1 MVSWCSGVATMDSD
15 ESNTATWLWFEAS
28 PHIESRVK
36 YLKQKYCAITEILSK
51 TGVTWDDQR
60 KIISC
65 DKKWYDDWCKMHE
78 SAKGLWGMPF
88 PHLDILAEIYGKD
101 RATGEGVETFVDTMH
116 NIENEEAN
124 PMLAY
129 IEGGPNIGDDDNEN
143 ETQSAERAVQVVQE
157 RLRNINPVK
166 RKKQRILYKSRILGP
181 FISRMETH
189 FATMANVMTRE
200 QEMAEK
206 STTENNTAR
215 VVAELLAL
223 SFNSNQIIKATD
235 IFAAEPSKMNVL
247 FSLPQQLKRQYVLD

>member
-1 MVSWCSGVATMDSD
+1 MLLLDHTDY
-15 ESNTATWLWFEAS
+15 EYRKAS

-157 RLRNINPVK
+157 RLRNINP
-166 RKKQRILYKSRILGP
+166 
-181 FISRMETH
+181 
-189 FATMANVMTRE
+189 
-200 QEMAEK
+200 EMAEK

-247 FSLPQQLKRQYVLD
+247 FSLPQQLKRQYVLDVLNLSVGESKAGSTSKEL

>member
-1 MVSWCSGVATMDSD
+1 MDSD
-15 ESNTATWLWFEAS
+15 ESNTVNRGRGKNKRPWKEMEDEILVQCLKELATDLHWKGENGFRNGYFGRLEKMITERLPGCGLRAS

-88 PHLDILAEIYGKD
+88 PHLDVLAEIYGKD
-101 RATGEGVETFVDTMH
+101 RATGEGVETFVDAVH

-129 IEGGPNIGDDDNEN
+129 IEGGCPNVVDDDNEN
-143 ETQSAERAVQVVQE
+143 ETQSAERAASSSSRKAKKHKSNKEKEAKDPLQE
-157 RLRNINPVK
+157 
-166 RKKQRILYKSRILGP
+166 
-181 FISRMETH
+181 
-189 FATMANVMTRE
+189 
-200 QEMAEK
+200 
-206 STTENNTAR
+206 
-215 VVAELLAL
+215 
-223 SFNSNQIIKATD
+223 
-235 IFAAEPSKMNVL
+235 
-247 FSLPQQLKRQYVLD
+247 